1 MMIFAVDPKWW
12 QPRPSLWELAAA
24 TARVTVLDQFSV
36 LGDLQALKEAPRG
49 RVLGTAFEV
58 VSGAFEATEL

>member
-1 MMIFAVDPKWW
+1 M
-12 QPRPSLWELAAA
+12 WELAAA